1 MVDIFCV
8 METIRSETTDVADAR
23 LLRALAD
30 PTRLSIVRQLASE
43 AATCQCD
50 LTACCEL
57 AQPTVSHHL
66 KVLRDAGLVRAER
79 RGTWTYY
86 TLDSHGLARLTRVI
100 GGLLPFEPGTSE
112 LGRRLPVLEA
122 MPQASRPQ
130 A

>member
-1 MVDIFCV
+1 VL
-8 METIRSETTDVADAR
+8 TTQPDRFDTPDMAEAR

-66 KVLRDAGLVRAER
+66 KVLRDAGLIQAER

-86 TLDSHGLARLTRVI
+86 SLDPRGLARLARLI
-100 GGLLPFEPGTSE
+100 GGLLPFDPTASD
-112 LGRRLPVLEA
+112 LGRRLPVLDV
-122 MPQASRPQ
+122 MPQAAQ
-130 A
+130 QG